1 MVSGTFSS
9 IGNSYAKAIG
19 SLFYHAVHATFI
31 LKIPFLILSVIY
43 SIFLIFISIVFYLLI
58 VIDWLSNIINRIR
71 IIFLSIMESS
81 SWNIDSNLISFIVR
95 PIVIVLLSPI
105 FFISLFIPK
114 LSGNSIGDVL
124 ANESKSVANG
134 MGVFGKIRGV
144 LWGSIGRLFRYV
156 SSSSVLLFP
165 ITLPIAIIYS
175 VVLFVL
181 GLFFM
186 LLVPLDWLSSLIDS
200 VRVGIVRYVDNSQS
214 SIRYSTPSFLFK
226 PIFLSVLAPV
236 FLALLLIPKLTSQ
249 INMS

>member
-9 IGNSYAKAIG
+9 IGDSYAKAIG
-19 SLFYHAVHATFI
+19 SLFYHAMHATFI
-31 LKIPFLILSVIY
+31 FKIPFLILSVIY

-58 VIDWLSNIINRIR
+58 VIDWLSNIINSVRIV
-71 IIFLSIMESS
+71 LLNIMENNSCS
-81 SWNIDSNLISFIVR
+81 IDNNLLSFVIR
-95 PIVIVLLSPI
+95 PVVMVLLSPI
-105 FFISLFIPK
+105 FFASLFIPK
-114 LSGNSIGDVL
+114 LSGNSISDVL
-124 ANESKSVANG
+124 LNESKGVANG

-156 SSSSVLLFP
+156 SSSSVLFFP

-175 VVLFVL
+175 VVLFAL

-186 LLVPLDWLSSLIDS
+186 LLVPLDWLSSLVDS
-200 VRVGIVRYVDNSQS
+200 VRVGIVRYVDNSQN